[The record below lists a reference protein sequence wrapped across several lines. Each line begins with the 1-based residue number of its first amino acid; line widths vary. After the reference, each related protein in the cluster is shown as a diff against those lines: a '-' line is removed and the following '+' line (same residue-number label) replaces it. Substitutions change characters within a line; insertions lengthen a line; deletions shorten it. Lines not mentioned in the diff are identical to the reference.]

1 MIKDLLPVLQVI
13 LTTCNIIVLVYAG
26 FRFIKRPHD
35 TIEERITEL
44 EQLTQSHNS
53 RLKKQEDSSEVF
65 INCMLAFIDFEL
77 AYCNHNDYKYT
88 EDLNVA
94 KETLRKHLAK
104 NGGH

>member
-13 LTTCNIIVLVYAG
+13 LTTCNIMVLVYAG

-35 TIEERITEL
+35 TIEGRLSEL
-44 EQLTQSHNS
+44 EKLTQLHTGKI
-53 RLKKQEDSSEVF
+53 KKQEDSSEVF

-77 AYCNHNDYKYT
+77 AYCNHTNYQYT

-94 KETLRKHLAK
+94 KETLRRHLAK
-104 NGGH
+104 NGG